1 MSEMTHG
8 GGLLTPIRFLKGVG
22 DSRAQVLN
30 RLGIESVGDLLMHIP
45 RRYEDRSVSTP
56 LNEVEGREQVSVRGH
71 VLSCGW
77 MEPKTGKG
85 FFEAMLSDSHG
96 VASCR
101 WFNAPYLE
109 DRITKGMELIA
120 HGKVIRHR
128 GRSVILQPE
137 WEVAGKQSGTAHQER
152 IVPIYPLTESLPQKT
167 LRMMLWNAVE
177 QFENALVEILPDELM
192 ERLHL
197 PGIRE
202 AVRAVHFP
210 ETLEAAAAAHD
221 RLVYNEFLSIQ
232 LVLVYR
238 KTRAEAV
245 TKGHVHAGSGAMRA
259 KFLDGLDF
267 ELTGAQKRVIREI
280 ETDMRSSAPMHRL
293 LQGDVGSGKTVV
305 AACALFDAIDGGA
318 QTAIMAPTEVLAR
331 QHFRIFGRFLTRMG
345 VNSALLVGDLPTA
358 ERRNVL
364 SGLKS
369 GRIKLAVGTHA
380 LIYDK
385 VDFDRLALVI
395 IDEQHKFG
403 VGQRADL
410 YAKGDHPDVLV
421 MTATPIPRT
430 LGMTVYGDLD
440 VSIIDELP
448 ANRQQIVTR
457 VIKQAQLA
465 EAYIF
470 LKKQVEQG
478 RQCYMI
484 YPLVGESEVLEL
496 KAAETMYEELKQHT
510 FPGERL
516 GLLHGQ
522 MNNKVK
528 NEVMRAFKEHE
539 IDILVSTTV
548 VEVGIDVPNATVM
561 LIENAERFGLAQ
573 LHQLRGRVGRG
584 EHKSYCIL
592 QGDVKGVD
600 SWKRLKIMEETTD
613 GFRIAEED
621 LKIRGMGNLL
631 GKEQSGFPGF
641 KLGDPVADTRLL
653 IDSRDEAFRI
663 AQADPE
669 AVDPAYAPLRTYAK
683 DIYRRTFAE
692 IG

>member
-1 MSEMTHG
+1 MTHG
-8 GGLLTPIRFLKGVG
+8 GGLQTPIRFLKGVG

-56 LNEVEGREQVSVRGH
+56 LNEVKGREQVSVRGH

-101 WFNAPYLE
+101 WFNARYLE

-137 WEVAGKQSGTAHQER
+137 WEVAGKQSGAAHQER

-177 QFENALVEILPDELM
+177 EFENALVEILPDELM

-202 AVRAVHFP
+202 AIRAVHFP
-210 ETLEAAAAAHD
+210 ETLEDAAAAHD

-238 KTRAEAV
+238 KTRAETV

-259 KFLDGLDF
+259 KFLDTLDF

-280 ETDMRSSAPMHRL
+280 EADMRSSAPMHRL

-318 QTAIMAPTEVLAR
+318 QTVIMAPTEVLAR

-345 VNSALLVGDLPTA
+345 IDSALLVGDLSTA

-385 VDFDRLALVI
+385 VNFDRLALVV

-403 VGQRADL
+403 VGQRAEL

-470 LKKQVEQG
+470 LKKQVDQG
-478 RQCYMI
+478 RQCYVI

-496 KAAETMYEELKQHT
+496 KAAETMYEELKQYT
-510 FPGERL
+510 FPGDRL

-522 MNNKVK
+522 MSNKGK

-539 IDILVSTTV
+539 VDILVSTTV

-592 QGDVKGVD
+592 QGDIKGVD

-669 AVDPAYAPLRTYAK
+669 AVDPAYALLRTYAK